1 MKFTA
6 LLLLLGL
13 AALAAASDDIDWS
26 KVRPISRMPR
36 YWRRIPKELM
46 RQMTLELKDLP
57 RHRPEGRIVGGYV
70 ATPGQFPYQVA
81 LVSQFPEGGALCG
94 GSVLSANFI
103 LTAAHCVDQASGGTV
118 ILGAQDR
125 TDAAEAGQVRIPFVQ
140 SGIYYHQEWTP
151 ELIRND
157 IATVRM
163 QSPVT
168 FSDRIQPVTLPTWS
182 DVEND
187 FSGITGTVSGFGRFS
202 DDIPEASNILRY
214 VDNPIQ
220 TNTAC
225 NIRFLGLIQPENIC
239 LSGDNGRGACSG
251 DSGGPLTISRGGDTV
266 QVGVVSFGLALGCER
281 NWPSAFAR
289 TTSFLQWIQAHSDV
303 IIQA

>member
-1 MKFTA
+1 MKVTA
-6 LLLLLGL
+6 VLLL
-13 AALAAASDDIDWS
+13 ALVALVASDDIDWS

-36 YWRRIPKELM
+36 YWRRIPKQLI
-46 RQMTLELKDLP
+46 RQMVSDLEDFP
-57 RHRPEGRIVGGYV
+57 RHRPDGRIVGGYE
-70 ATPGQFPYQVA
+70 ATPGQFPYQAV
-81 LVSQFPEGGALCG
+81 LISQFPEGGALCG
-94 GSVLSANFI
+94 GSILSANFI
-103 LTAAHCVDQASGGTV
+103 LTAAHCVDQASGGTA

-125 TDAAEAGQVRIPFVQ
+125 TNADEVGQVRIPFDQ
-140 SGIYYHQEWTP
+140 SGIYYHEDWTP

-157 IATVRM
+157 IATVRL

-168 FSDRIQPVTLPTWS
+168 FTDRIQPVTLPTWS

-187 FSGITGTVSGFGRFS
+187 FAGITGTVSGFGRFS
-202 DDIPEASNILRY
+202 DDIAQASDILRY
-214 VDNPIQ
+214 VTNPIQ

-239 LSGDNGRGACSG
+239 LAGDNGRGACSG

-289 TTSFLQWIQAHSDV
+289 TTSFLQWIQARSDV